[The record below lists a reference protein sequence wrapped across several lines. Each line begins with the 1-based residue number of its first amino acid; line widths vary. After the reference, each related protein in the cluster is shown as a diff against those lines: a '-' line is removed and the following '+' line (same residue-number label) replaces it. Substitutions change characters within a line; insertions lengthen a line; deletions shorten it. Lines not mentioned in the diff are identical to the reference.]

1 MRESMNHSIDMKR
14 KLRIMFVSTT
24 YPADSKDWR
33 GRFIANLLDSL
44 SRVKDIQLNV
54 WAPPGVLPKNVID
67 STPSTES
74 EWLKAVMTQGG
85 IAHFLRTERTRAAS
99 SICRLLVYLRRAY
112 RRSTKTDIFHINWL
126 QNALPLFGSKT
137 PAVISVL
144 GSDYKLLA
152 FKGVPFV
159 LRSVLKQRKCI
170 LAPNAE
176 WMAPELKRLFG
187 DISEIRPIPF
197 GVDQRWFQVTR
208 PPVANNPM
216 QWIAVSR
223 ITQKKIGP
231 LLEWGKDIFR
241 DQHELHL
248 IGPMQENT
256 ILPEWVIYHG
266 PASADELCEIW
277 FPKAAGLVT
286 LSQHAEG
293 RPQVIL
299 EAMAAGLPVVA
310 SDISA
315 HIDVIRHQKTGWLV
329 SSAVALKEA
338 TISLS
343 NIETNHTI
351 GKEARHWIKENIGTW
366 HDCANRYIQAYTD
379 LIEANK

>member
-1 MRESMNHSIDMKR
+1 
-14 KLRIMFVSTT
+14 MFVSTT
-24 YPADSKDWR
+24 YPADNKDWR

-74 EWLKAVMTQGG
+74 NWLKAVMTQGG
-85 IAHFLRTERTRAAS
+85 IAHFLRTERTRAAF

-137 PAVISVL
+137 PTVIGVL

-152 FKGVPFV
+152 IKGMPFV
-159 LRSVLKQRKCI
+159 LRSILKQRKSI

-197 GVDQRWFQVTR
+197 GVDQRWYQITR
-208 PPVANNPM
+208 PPVNNRPS
-216 QWIAVSR
+216 QWIAVTR
-223 ITQKKIGP
+223 ITSKKMGP
-231 LLEWGKDIFR
+231 LLQWGERVFGKR
-241 DQHELHL
+241 HELHL
-248 IGPMQENT
+248 IGPMQEDMK
-256 ILPEWVIYHG
+256 LPEWVKYHG

-277 FPKAAGLVT
+277 FPKATGLIT
-286 LSQHAEG
+286 LSQHDEG

-310 SDISA
+310 SDIPA
-315 HIDVIRHQKTGWLV
+315 HLDVIRHRKTGWIAP
-329 SSAVALKEA
+329 SALELKEA
-338 TISLS
+338 ITSLS
-343 NIETNHTI
+343 KVETNKTI
-351 GKEARHWIKENIGTW
+351 GDEARRWVKKNIGTW

-379 LIEANK
+379 LLEAKK